1 MSITDKQLKTLIF
14 HLPKTICSDRP
25 RIVRKIS
32 RIRSKAN
39 QMSEEE
45 IQKQITELESI
56 IARSKII
63 VNNRRR
69 SVPRISYN
77 RSLPITKYKDEIIRS
92 IKQHQ
97 ILIISG
103 ETGSGKTTQIPKFCL
118 EAGRGIFGKIG
129 CTQPRRIAA
138 VSIAGRIAE
147 ELGENIGQTV
157 GFKIR
162 FKDQGSKNSHIKM
175 MTDGILLAETQKDRF
190 LNEYD
195 TIIVDEAHERSLNID
210 FILGILKSLQ
220 KKRKDLKIIIT
231 SATIDTDK
239 FSKAFHNAPILEVS
253 GRLYPVEVNYVP
265 ESSDKN
271 QKEEVSYTEQ
281 AAKAVD
287 GICHESTIGDILI
300 FMPTEQDIRETCDL
314 INGRHDKGV
323 AVLPLFARLSAEEQ
337 KKIFKKIPDRKIIV
351 STNIAETSITI
362 PGIRYV
368 VDTGLARISSYSPR
382 SRITSLPIVPVS
394 KSSADQRKGRCGRVE
409 NGTCIRLFSEEDYE
423 SRSLYT
429 LPEIRRANLADVI
442 LRMISLNLGEIS
454 EFPFIDR
461 PSENS
466 IKDGY
471 NLLRELDALTVKRG
485 KKSQQ
490 YDLSRKGRMMA
501 RIPLDPRLSAML
513 IEATHQG
520 CLAEVSIIASALS
533 IQDPRERPADKT
545 KEADQAQA
553 FFSDPLSDFM
563 TLLNIWTECHHVL
576 KNENTTGKLKKFC
589 KQYFLSFRRMKEWQD
604 IHRQVS
610 EIIKEAGL
618 QQKTELKKQA
628 GTKRE
633 EAFNPLYT
641 AIHKS
646 IIRGFLSNI
655 AVKKEK
661 NIYKAAKDREVMLFP
676 GSSLFN
682 NSKTWIVAAE
692 FIETSRLFIR
702 TVAAIDCEWLEEA
715 GKSFCRSTYLD
726 PHWER
731 NRGEVVAIEQVSL
744 FGLIIVPRRKASYGN
759 INPEEASEIFIR
771 DALVGN
777 DLKTPFSFMIHN
789 QHEIEEIKKL
799 ESRLRRRNILI
810 DTTDLCSFYKKRL
823 PDIYDIKS
831 LKSFITQ
838 KGGDLFLKMN
848 KEGLYK
854 YLPEESELS
863 LFPEKITLGRHKYEC
878 RYVFNPGNTKDGVT
892 VRIPSTISSA
902 VPSDSIDWLVP
913 GLYKEKIT
921 YLIRS
926 LPKEYRKQL
935 VPVSDTVDTIIKEMP
950 GNKGNLLTSLSNFIA
965 ARFNIDI
972 PVSEWP
978 DKDLPDYLKMR
989 IAITDID
996 GKTIV
1001 CSRDRE
1007 ILTREVKAESNLEEF
1022 QEEKQ
1027 KWEKESIISWDFP
1040 DLPES
1045 ITLTGTLGNIRIFYP
1060 GLEKKGMTINLRL
1073 FQNMEKAFRSHQ
1085 EGIKALFMIYF
1096 SKDLKFL
1103 KKNLSVFKNDVKIAS
1118 GFGGAEH
1125 IQQQIFN
1132 KITNDL
1138 FLKNIRT
1145 RKEFLSCTES
1155 IAPRLLLHGKEIS
1168 EKVSAVISAFH
1179 NTRSALLHHKATNRS
1194 KNLNS
1199 FFNTLADE
1207 LKNLVPDSFITIYE
1221 TERLDALPR
1230 YLRAIELRIQR
1241 ALNNFE
1247 KDREK
1252 TIGIEK
1258 YIKGLNELLAGLS
1271 AEDSE
1276 ERRREIENFFWLIQ
1290 EYKVS
1295 IFAQELKTP
1304 FPVSSKKLE
1313 KKLNGIKR
1321 IK

>member
-1 MSITDKQLKTLIF
+1 MSIPDKQLKTLTSHI
-14 HLPKTICSDRP
+14 PKTLCSDRL
-25 RIVRKIS
+25 RIVRKIN
-32 RIRSKAN
+32 RIRSKAD

-45 IQKQITELESI
+45 IQKQITELKSI
-56 IARSKII
+56 ITRSQIMADK
-63 VNNRRR
+63 RRR
-69 SVPRISYN
+69 GIPKISYN
-77 RSLPITKYKDEIIRS
+77 LSLPITKYKDEIIQS

-97 ILIISG
+97 VLIISG

-147 ELGENIGQTV
+147 ELGENIGKTV

-162 FKDQGSKNSHIKM
+162 FKDQGSGNSHIKI
-175 MTDGILLAETQKDRF
+175 MTDGILLAETQRDRF

-220 KKRKDLKIIIT
+220 RKRKDLKIIIT

-253 GRLYPVEVNYVP
+253 GRLYPVDVNYFP

-287 GICHESTIGDILI
+287 RICHESTIGDVLV

-314 INGRHDKGV
+314 INGRHDKGLV
-323 AVLPLFARLSAEEQ
+323 VLPLFARLSAEEQ
-337 KKIFKKIPDRKIIV
+337 KKIFKKISDRKIIV

-382 SRITSLPIVPVS
+382 SRITSLPIVPIS

-409 NGTCIRLFSEEDYE
+409 NGICIRLFSEEDYE
-423 SRSLYT
+423 SRPLFT

-442 LRMISLNLGEIS
+442 LRMISLNLDEIS

-461 PSENS
+461 PSENG

-471 NLLRELDALTVKRG
+471 NLLRELDALTVKKS

-490 YDLSRKGRMMA
+490 YDLSGNGRMMA
-501 RIPLDPRLSAML
+501 RIPLDPRFSAML
-513 IEATHQG
+513 IEAQHQG
-520 CLAEVSIIASALS
+520 CLEEVSIIASALS

-545 KEADQAQA
+545 KEADLAQA

-563 TLLNIWTECHHVL
+563 TLLNIWTEFHHVL

-589 KQYFLSFRRMKEWQD
+589 KRYFLSFRRMKEWQD
-604 IHRQVS
+604 IHRQIS

-618 QQKTELKKQA
+618 KQKTELKKR
-628 GTKRE
+628 TKKNGE
-633 EAFNPLYT
+633 EAFSPLYSV
-641 AIHKS
+641 IHKS

-692 FIETSRLFIR
+692 FIETSRLFVR
-702 TVAAIDCEWLEEA
+702 TVAAIDCEWLEEV
-715 GKSFCRSTYLD
+715 GRSFCRSTYLD

-731 NRGEVVAIEQVSL
+731 NRGEVVANEQVSL
-744 FGLIIVPRRKASYGN
+744 FGLIIVPKRKVSYGN

-771 DALVGN
+771 DALVAN
-777 DLKTPFSFMIHN
+777 DLKTPFSFMTHN
-789 QHEIEEIKKL
+789 RNEIEEIKKL
-799 ESRLRRRNILI
+799 ESRLRRKNILI
-810 DTTDLCSFYKKRL
+810 NTTDLCSFYKKRL
-823 PDIYDIKS
+823 PNIYDIKS
-831 LKSFITQ
+831 LKHFIAQ
-838 KGGDLFLKMN
+838 KGGDLFLRMH
-848 KEGLYK
+848 KEDLYK
-854 YLPEESELS
+854 YLPEKSELS
-863 LFPEKITLGRHKYEC
+863 LFPEKIPLGHQTYEC
-878 RYVFNPGNTKDGVT
+878 RYVFNPGNAKDGVT
-892 VRIPSTISSA
+892 VRIPSTNSSA
-902 VPSDSIDWLVP
+902 VPPDSIDWLVP
-913 GLYKEKIT
+913 GLYREKIIF
-921 YLIRS
+921 LIRS
-926 LPKEYRKQL
+926 LPKEFRKQL

-950 GNKGNLLTSLSNFIA
+950 QKKGNLLTSLSNFIA
-965 ARFNIDI
+965 ARFKINI
-972 PVSEWP
+972 PVSAWP

-989 IAITDID
+989 IAITGVD
-996 GKTIV
+996 GKTIA
-1001 CSRDRE
+1001 CGRNRE
-1007 ILTREVKAESNLEEF
+1007 ILAKRVQVESNLEEF
-1022 QEEKQ
+1022 QEVKQ
-1027 KWEKESIISWDFP
+1027 KWEKESITSWAFP

-1045 ITLTGTLGNIRIFYP
+1045 ITLTGTLGNSRIFYP

-1073 FQNMEKAFRSHQ
+1073 FHDREKAFRSHK
-1085 EGIKALFMIYF
+1085 EGIKALFMICF

-1103 KKNLSVFKNDVKIAS
+1103 KNNLSIFKNDFKTAS

-1145 RKEFLSCTES
+1145 RENFLSCIES
-1155 IAPRLLLHGKEIS
+1155 IAPRLLLLGREIS
-1168 EKVSAVISAFH
+1168 EKVSAVISTFH
-1179 NTRSALLHHKATNRS
+1179 NIRSELSRLKATDRS
-1194 KNLNS
+1194 KNLHC
-1199 FFNTLADE
+1199 FFNTLTDE
-1207 LKNLVPDSFITIYE
+1207 LENLVPDSFITIYE
-1221 TERLDALPR
+1221 TERLEALPR
-1230 YLRAIELRIQR
+1230 YLKAIELRIQR

-1252 TIGIEK
+1252 TAGIEK
-1258 YIKGLNELLAGLS
+1258 FIKSLNELLAGLS

-1276 ERRREIENFFWLIQ
+1276 ERRKEIENFFWLIQ

-1313 KKLNGIKR
+1313 KKLNEINR